1 MVSSPNHNLTILF
14 LKTNA
19 SKQFLGDASI
29 LTDLVEALTL
39 AMEESESQIEQI
51 SISTDPS
58 EYANRIRP
66 IIEKCLQIMPSRR
79 PTASELF
86 DEFGFLLRTDKIEQ
100 KNYASALEIFAEH
113 DELEESIENIMGI
126 YSIHS
131 FFGAKFYDRSY
142 NRSKN

>member
-1 MVSSPNHNLTILF
+1 M
-14 LKTNA
+14 
-19 SKQFLGDASI
+19 
-29 LTDLVEALTL
+29 TDLEDALTL

-100 KNYASALEIFAEH
+100 KNSALEVFAED
-113 DELEESIENIMGI
+113 DELGESIENIMGI